1 MTLAAAV
8 VQRSRKTR
16 SGKANMRIYWI
27 RAQAPRRVLALV
39 KHLEVDVECVDMD
52 LMGGLLTTP
61 DYAAVNPNMKT
72 PTLVDGDRAIADFQ
86 LVTDWP
92 QSERPFDTFPN
103 IVRWLDGLGRI
114 PAWSDPWPA
123 TQAFS

>member
-1 MTLAAAV
+1 
-8 VQRSRKTR
+8 
-16 SGKANMRIYWI
+16 MRIYWI

-39 KHLEVDVECVDMD
+39 KHLGVDVECVDMD

-114 PAWSDPWPA
+114 PAWTDPWPA
-123 TQAFS
+123 TRAFSWRSRQ